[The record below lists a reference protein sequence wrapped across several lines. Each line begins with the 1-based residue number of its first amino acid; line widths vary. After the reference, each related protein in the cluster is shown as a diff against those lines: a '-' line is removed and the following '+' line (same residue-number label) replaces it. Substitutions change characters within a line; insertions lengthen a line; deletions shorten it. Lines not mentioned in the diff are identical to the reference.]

1 MCSADIH
8 SKSSLLRLLHN
19 NGVDLRNMLS
29 CQVPLR
35 TSDGEIV
42 KVDRD
47 VIRHSALIDELLK
60 DLLNSGDASTT
71 SMEPIPLAEVD
82 AKTLKKV
89 LEWCEHHKEDNL
101 LSQNVNTND
110 EIFVE
115 EIPEWDEQY
124 LQMEDRMLFDVVLAA
139 NFLNVK
145 MLMEMACKMIAE
157 KMKGRTPEELRAMFS
172 VENDLTEEDVER
184 ISQENSWCEGW

>member
-1 MCSADIH
+1 MNRC
-8 SKSSLLRLLHN
+8 SSLSLFS
-19 NGVDLRNMLS
+19 RNMLS

-42 KVDRD
+42 KVDRG
-47 VIRHSALIDELLK
+47 VIRHSALIDDLLK
-60 DLLNSGDASTT
+60 DLLKAGDASTT

-101 LSQNVNTND
+101 LAQSMNANG

-124 LQMEDRMLFDVVLAA
+124 LKMEDKMLFDVVLAA

-157 KMKGRTPEELRAMFS
+157 KMKGRTPEELRAMFNI
-172 VENDLTEEDVER
+172 ENDLTEEDLER
-184 ISQENSWCEGW
+184 VG